1 MRSDLVPPGWPPEVL
16 PPQAP
21 DWERSAVAWLYDLC
35 PPDYRSHEVL
45 RRHPVLL
52 ARFAAGH
59 VRSAV
64 EAARDGIR
72 TARAEL
78 RDVVPPEA
86 VEAAIDPD
94 KSGERAEL
102 YRDPDVGVG
111 TEQARWERSPGP
123 SSDPGQR
130 PGPLDPGE
138 NDPDTPT
145 GFASFER
152 PGEDGNWEDA
162 ERGH

>member
-1 MRSDLVPPGWPPEVL
+1 MTEP
-16 PPQAP
+16 
-21 DWERSAVAWLYDLC
+21 
-35 PPDYRSHEVL
+35 
-45 RRHPVLL
+45 
-52 ARFAAGH
+52 AAGRNDASDEH
-59 VRSAV
+59 AEPGPPTDATS
-64 EAARDGIR
+64 EAAAD
-72 TARAEL
+72 AS
-78 RDVVPPEA
+78 

-162 ERGH
+162 ERGR